1 MRFARP
7 IHAASAFIVAFA
19 AIAASCAHHPKR
31 AAAPPPPAHAGKTEV
46 GVASWYGI
54 PYHGRQT
61 ASGEIYDMYKL
72 TAAHRNL
79 PFQTWV
85 EVENLA
91 NGKRVDVRINDRGP
105 FARHRVIDL
114 SQSAAKEIDML
125 GPGTA
130 RVRLTV
136 VQRPANVLPSPDTP
150 TAPSPPPPPVISE
163 TPVTLG
169 SIAAKPA
176 LLTPRMDEPIVGPRP
191 ASGAAMQRFAVQ
203 AGAFADRE
211 RAEALRSA
219 MANEFAEARTW
230 IDATRNPPLWK
241 VLVGREMTKEQ
252 ATALALRVR
261 KQNGAAIVVP
271 EVASASPE
279 TEVPV
284 P

>member
-1 MRFARP
+1 MRLRRSSSHLRRSPQAARIIRNARP
-7 IHAASAFIVAFA
+7 LLLRPRMLEKQKSALQVGTAFRITEGRRPPEKFTTCINSRRRIAIFRFKLGWRSRILPTVNAWTFASTIEVRSR
-19 AIAASCAHHPKR
+19 AIAS
-31 AAAPPPPAHAGKTEV
+31 
-46 GVASWYGI
+46 S
-54 PYHGRQT
+54 
-61 ASGEIYDMYKL
+61 
-72 TAAHRNL
+72 
-79 PFQTWV
+79 
-85 EVENLA
+85 
-91 NGKRVDVRINDRGP
+91 
-105 FARHRVIDL
+105 
-114 SQSAAKEIDML
+114 SAAKEIDML